1 MFELSI
7 QIIHVDFTKYNI
19 SRSEC
24 FHNRIWLEIL
34 FLYHYQIRIIWHP
47 KEAFLYHMYFRMVYA
62 NLVIHSQ
69 RVIHNYKNIT
79 LLVI

>member
-19 SRSEC
+19 SRAEC
-24 FHNRIWLEIL
+24 FHNQIWLKIL

-47 KEAFLYHMYFRMVYA
+47 KEALYFRMVYA
-62 NLVIHSQ
+62 NLMNHSQ
-69 RVIHNYKNIT
+69 RVIRKYKSIT
-79 LLVI
+79 